1 MPAEATWRLLRL
13 ESRVLSIM
21 QKFQLN
27 GCQDGSG
34 EAKPTLEIGQ
44 VRNWL
49 NNRLKIQHVAKRG
62 CPIPARSLL
71 VGIRTS
77 ASFFPE

>member
-27 GCQDGSG
+27 SCQDGSG

-44 VRNWL
+44 VRNWPAE
-49 NNRLKIQHVAKRG
+49 NTTCCQKRLSNSGSFATRG
-62 CPIPARSLL
+62 DPNL
-71 VGIRTS
+71 G
-77 ASFFPE
+77 